1 MIVDDSALVRKL
13 LSETL
18 TSDPE
23 LEVIGYAPDPIIAM
37 RKMEKDRP
45 DVLLLDVEMPR
56 MDGLTFLSQIMETD
70 PLPVIICSSVTEEGA
85 ENTLKAFHLGAMG
98 VIAKSTLNLTAKKS
112 DSAIQLIDAVKG
124 AAAANGKLK
133 RKSAGTTNIQS
144 PIVDRSTPTE
154 KPAGIELKF
163 RTEGGGALS
172 LTPQEKLNADAILLK
187 PTKDQSLHNGTK
199 IIAIGSSTGG
209 PEALQTIL
217 PMFPKNSPPI
227 LITQHMPSPY
237 TLAFAKRLDSF
248 CQIEVREAKD
258 KDKVLPGVA
267 LIAPGDRHMLLQHNG
282 KEFFIQLVDGPLVS
296 RHRPSVDVLFRS
308 VARAA
313 GRRAVGCIMTGMG
326 DDGAT
331 GLKEMLDAGACTFA
345 QDEESCVV
353 FGMPMQAWK
362 RGGAQKLVSLKQIP
376 QTLLDAISQLR

>member
-1 MIVDDSALVRKL
+1 
-13 LSETL
+13 
-18 TSDPE
+18 
-23 LEVIGYAPDPIIAM
+23 
-37 RKMEKDRP
+37 
-45 DVLLLDVEMPR
+45 
-56 MDGLTFLSQIMETD
+56 
-70 PLPVIICSSVTEEGA
+70 
-85 ENTLKAFHLGAMG
+85 MG

-133 RKSAGTTNIQS
+133 RKSSSTTNIQS
-144 PIVDRSTPTE
+144 SIIDRSTPSTIVDRSTPAE

-163 RTEGGGALS
+163 KTEGGALS

-187 PTKDQSLHNGTK
+187 STKDQSLHNGMK

-258 KDKVLPGVA
+258 KDQVLPGVA

-331 GLKEMLDAGACTFA
+331 GLKEMLDAGASTFA

-376 QTLLDAISQLR
+376 QTLLDAISQLK